1 MTLQYW
7 AKIENERR
15 DQNNGAWLMALTF
28 PPKRKK
34 AKAGSAALGAHERNL
49 RNEFQIKIHPTLL
62 IFFVSSFN

>member
-34 AKAGSAALGAHERNL
+34 AKAGSAALGARRTSATWEMN
-49 RNEFQIKIHPTLL
+49 FK
-62 IFFVSSFN
+62 